1 MTGWR
6 HAVDVIGST
15 DTSDYPLDS
24 TRDSCSVTPT
34 EYTNDKHDTSENPS
48 RCDNAP
54 GSEMPINLSPHLA
67 KLQNARLVCM
77 SEPERSGFNT
87 SVLKRLF
94 GGEKISSRMLRHNE
108 VSFKVL
114 AKGFIACKNMPTIDA
129 TDAGVWRRLV
139 CVPFTSRFVQSP
151 TLPHEKPIDEMLSH
165 NIDND
170 IEWRQSFMNI
180 LISYMGTNVEMPEA
194 VKMKTKRAREQAD
207 EFVEWLSEAI
217 IERPEGLLTLG
228 EVVQAYC
235 PEEAMKGSRITC
247 RYKNRIMSLLSS
259 KFGIQ
264 EHDYKRRRI
273 PNGKPIVCWVGV
285 GLDDDYKH

>member
-1 MTGWR
+1 MSQSSTHYDNLCHRPSTQRFVKARMTGWR

-94 GGEKISSRMLRHNE
+94 GGEKISSRMLRQNE

-129 TDAGVWRRLV
+129 TDAGVWRRIIV
-139 CVPFTSRFVQSP
+139 IPFTSRFVETPVPLMS
-151 TLPHEKPIDEMLSH
+151 
-165 NIDND
+165 
-170 IEWRQSFMNI
+170 
-180 LISYMGTNVEMPEA
+180 
-194 VKMKTKRAREQAD
+194 
-207 EFVEWLSEAI
+207 
-217 IERPEGLLTLG
+217 
-228 EVVQAYC
+228 
-235 PEEAMKGSRITC
+235 SR
-247 RYKNRIMSLLSS
+247 
-259 KFGIQ
+259 
-264 EHDYKRRRI
+264 
-273 PNGKPIVCWVGV
+273 
-285 GLDDDYKH
+285 